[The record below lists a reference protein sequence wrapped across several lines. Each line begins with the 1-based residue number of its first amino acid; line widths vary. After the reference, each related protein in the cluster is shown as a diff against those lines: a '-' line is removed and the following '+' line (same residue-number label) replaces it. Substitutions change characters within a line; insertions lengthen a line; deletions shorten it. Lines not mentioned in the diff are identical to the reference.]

1 MSSLKGKVPEILTNE
16 RVKTMNA
23 IMNNAMSAYICA
35 FDFQQSSYFFQQEDN
50 GSVLL
55 RTDQKSACSVALTG

>member
-1 MSSLKGKVPEILTNE
+1 MK
-16 RVKTMNA
+16 A
-23 IMNNAMSAYICA
+23 IMNNAVSAYICA

-55 RTDQKSACSVALTG
+55 RTGQKSACSVILKR

>member
-1 MSSLKGKVPEILTNE
+1 MK
-16 RVKTMNA
+16 A
-23 IMNNAMSAYICA
+23 IMNNAMSANICA

-55 RTDQKSACSVALTG
+55 RTNQKSAYSVALTG

>member
-1 MSSLKGKVPEILTNE
+1 MK
-16 RVKTMNA
+16 A

-55 RTDQKSACSVALTG
+55 RTGQKSACSDTLTG